1 VVFGLLCVAVMP
13 PNFVSGKEYKGTQS
27 FEGKWAGTSFY
38 PLATLKYFDFYF
50 KGKQAENTGYMP
62 NELLFETLTTNSPDI
77 KVLDVDRRNLDS
89 ETMGAIVGCLLG
101 NTQVTELRLAGNVSF
116 WSEQPDD
123 FGNALAQVLAEK
135 NSITYVDI
143 GNNDIHEEF
152 VGKIMKAL
160 ETNTTITHLNM
171 RDNFSRGMGQAIS
184 DMIKTNKTLTY
195 LNLNVNQLEDADSEL
210 ILAAVEA
217 NTTLKY
223 FSAYNNAAV
232 KKETRKKLRGFNKL

>member
-1 VVFGLLCVAVMP
+1 VAAGGAAAMP
-13 PNFVSGKEYKGTQS
+13 SNFISGKEYKGTQS

-38 PLATLKYFDFYF
+38 PLDTLKYFDFYF

-77 KVLDVDRRNLDS
+77 KVLNCERRNLDS

-101 NTQVTELRLAGNVSF
+101 NTQVTTLKLAGNVSF
-116 WSEQPDD
+116 WSEQPDN

-143 GNNDIHEEF
+143 GNNDVHEE
-152 VGKIMKAL
+152 VIGRIMKAL
-160 ETNTTITHLNM
+160 ETNTTVTHFNM
-171 RDNFSRGMGQAIS
+171 RDNFSRRTGQAIA
-184 DMIKTNKTLTY
+184 DMITNNKTLTY
-195 LNLNVNQLEDADSEL
+195 LNLNVNQLEDEDSQL

-232 KKETRKKLRGFNKL
+232 SKEARKKLRGFNKL